1 MLREMSVER
10 TMKQVTTLKSG
21 RSTLKTAFKISAIVM
36 VLLALSAGGA
46 YLWLIRHAEDLVRQF
61 LLEESNGAIDL
72 RTARISYH
80 FRTHRLTLTDNT
92 FLTRKERD
100 KSYTITARKIEC
112 AMGPIFRIVRER
124 RLIIDS
130 ILIEDPFIGIQRNLP
145 ASRRKISLPEEL
157 GRIYQL
163 LERSLKNLSIQ
174 TFQLT
179 HGSFRLDHSR
189 DSIAPVEISGIN
201 LRLEGLRIPEGA
213 DRNRFMHS
221 DRLLVET
228 DRQSIQLPDGR
239 HALSFR
245 KFRLDTRDS
254 MISLDSCRLTDRRDA
269 NSTGRFDLSFDTLL
283 FRNLDLARLARENIL
298 KADSLACLRPDI
310 RLSFGI
316 TSRTETATPAG
327 RRKLQESV
335 EQAVRQMTGHLD
347 IGHIGVK
354 QARIDITTTRNGR
367 KSRYLSSGS
376 DFTIDELVIPPQAP
390 LKIGR
395 FDFEI
400 RNYTGYSSDS
410 LFAIRFDS
418 VQLRDRTVS
427 LGRFTVRSTAKNSGS
442 AWKEIRM
449 KAFELKGVY
458 WPALIFDN
466 RVQAL
471 TATLVEPA
479 IRLEANAA
487 ESGRKKNKGAFYAAL
502 NGFRKVLEMDSL
514 LIRNGS
520 VSVRTDNGASLDLN
534 GFHSGVDIRAFLSSS
549 NPTDLI
555 GSLNGFSFSDG
566 MLFNGVER
574 ITLQEGRYNRARQ
587 QLTLQEASFRDLID
601 PLVITAGGLVLDNP
615 ERTPDNRFKASTVAW
630 SKADI
635 RMDRTRKRPRNGDR
649 NKPLLIGWQTTRG
662 NNTTLDISTGETG
675 MTTTVDRLQT
685 GSVDIGA
692 EGRPEIRDIA
702 LEGRDLRLELSRSRS
717 RIGRYA
723 LEDGQWSKLED
734 IDLYFPVGD
743 RRIQALV
750 PRLMLKA
757 DLGSFLAEKPV
768 VDSMRLE
775 DPMFRFERMTG
786 TAPKAGKSI
795 PDLRVGNLD
804 IVRAVLPR
812 ESVRIGDDLKLSG
825 SIPHWGFRELS
836 VHEGQLSIQMLQI
849 GWDSLRAEKGPSVIA
864 ALNAGGRTA
873 VLTDLRIKPATAD
886 STTRW
891 SGLLRRFDASK
902 VSINNRTAAPD
913 GSGSTSVYLE
923 NFGLG
928 ALNLGSDTRMD
939 ALSIARNQPA
949 LSLRAGLL
957 RRSGG
962 ATNLEVTGLEWQ
974 QALRKLQWSGL
985 SMIPLLDK
993 YAFTKTLR
1001 EQRDH
1006 ITLRTSAGKADQVD
1020 LAAYL
1025 QDGTLRIRH
1034 LSTEDAEL
1042 SFFRDRTLPPTTGI
1056 IKPLPAGL
1064 LRRISTPFAID
1075 SLSIRNSVI
1084 AYEEINDRTGK
1095 TGFVQ
1100 LKRTEGLIINLRNT
1114 DISPADSLSVSLRTR
1129 LMDTASLTIEYRE
1142 SYIDTLHGFGLS
1154 LGIGRFSMPALNPIL
1169 EPIASARI
1177 RRGRLDT
1184 VVMQATGNEY
1194 RAYGQM
1200 KMYYR
1205 DLNVQFLNRNDYER
1219 KTILTRLANFA
1230 ANTILRK
1237 ANLKRSGFIYAERL
1251 REKGFPNYWIRI
1263 TLNGILTNAGIR
1275 SSSRQE
1281 RRLRRSLKAGR
1292 EPSPMLK

>member
-1 MLREMSVER
+1 
-10 TMKQVTTLKSG
+10 LKSA
-21 RSTLKTAFKISAIVM
+21 LKISAIVL

-72 RTARISYH
+72 RTARVSYH
-80 FRTHRLTLTDNT
+80 FRTHKLTLTDNT
-92 FLTRKERD
+92 FLTRKERE

-112 AMGPIFRIVRER
+112 AMGPIFRIFRER

-201 LRLEGLRIPEGA
+201 LRLEGLRIPKGA
-213 DRNRFMHS
+213 DRDRFMHS

-239 HALSFR
+239 HALSFS
-245 KFRLDTRDS
+245 KFRLDTRDKL
-254 MISLDSCRLTDRRDA
+254 ISLDSCRLMDRRDA
-269 NSTGRFDLSFDTLL
+269 NNTGRFDLTFDALV
-283 FRNLDLARLARENIL
+283 FQNLDLARLARENIL
-298 KADSLACLRPDI
+298 KADSLACLQPDI
-310 RLSFGI
+310 RLSFEI
-316 TSRTETATPAG
+316 TSRTETSTPAG
-327 RRKLQESV
+327 RRKLQETA
-335 EQAVRQMTGHLD
+335 EHAVRQMTGHLD

-354 QARIDITTTRNGR
+354 QARIDITTVRNGR
-367 KSRYLSSGS
+367 KSRYQTSGS

-410 LFAIRFDS
+410 LYAIRFDS
-418 VQLRDRTVS
+418 VQLRNRTVS
-427 LGRFTVRSTAKNSGS
+427 LGRFTVRSTPKNKGS

-449 KAFELKGVY
+449 KAFELQGIY
-458 WPALIFDN
+458 WPAMIFDN
-466 RVQAL
+466 RIQAQK
-471 TATLVEPA
+471 ATLVEPA
-479 IRLEANAA
+479 IKLETMAA
-487 ESGRKKNKGAFYAAL
+487 ESGRKKNKGAFYTAL
-502 NGFRKVLEMDSL
+502 NGFRKSLEMDSL

-566 MLFNGVER
+566 MLFNGIER
-574 ITLQEGRYNRARQ
+574 ITLRDGRYNRVRQ

-615 ERTPDNRFKASTVAW
+615 ERTSDNRFKASTVAW
-630 SKADI
+630 AKADI

-649 NKPLLIGWQTTRG
+649 NKPLLIGWQSTRG
-662 NNTTLDISTGETG
+662 NNTTLDISTGETI
-675 MTTTVDRLQT
+675 MTTTVDRLET
-685 GSVDIGA
+685 GMVDITA
-692 EGRPEIRDIA
+692 EGRPDIRDIA
-702 LEGRDLRLELSRSRS
+702 LEGRDLRLELSGSRS
-717 RIGRYA
+717 RIGRYE
-723 LEDGQWSKLED
+723 LEDGHWSILKD
-734 IDLYFPVGD
+734 IELYFPVGD
-743 RRIQALV
+743 RRLQALV

-768 VDSMRLE
+768 VDSLRLE
-775 DPMFRFERMTG
+775 DPVFQFERMSGGRT
-786 TAPKAGKSI
+786 TTRKRL
-795 PDLRVGNLD
+795 PDMQIRNLD

-812 ESVRIGDDLKLSG
+812 EPLRLGNDLKLSG

-836 VHEGQLSIQMLQI
+836 VREGLLSVQMLHI
-849 GWDSLRAEKGPSVIA
+849 GWDSLRAERGSSVFS

-873 VLTDLRIKPATAD
+873 VLTDLKIKPATTD
-886 STTRW
+886 GSSQW
-891 SGLLRRFDASK
+891 SGLLRRFDGTKLSVIDRKILA
-902 VSINNRTAAPD
+902 D
-913 GSGSTSVYLE
+913 GSNPPSLDME
-923 NFGLG
+923 NFGIATLQ
-928 ALNLGSDTRMD
+928 LGSDIQMD
-939 ALSIARNQPA
+939 AISIARKQPA

-957 RRSGG
+957 RRSGSTG
-962 ATNLEVTGLEWQ
+962 NLEVKGLEWHQ
-974 QALRKLQWSGL
+974 LTRQLYWTGISLT
-985 SMIPLLDK
+985 PLLDK

-1001 EQRDH
+1001 TQQDH
-1006 ITLRTSAGKADQVD
+1006 ISMHTGAGRVDQLD
-1020 LAAYL
+1020 LAGFL

-1064 LRRISTPFAID
+1064 LRRFKTPFVVD
-1075 SLSIRNSVI
+1075 SLSIRNSTI
-1084 AYEEINDRTGK
+1084 AYEEINDRTEK
-1095 TGFVQ
+1095 SGFVQ

-1114 DISPADSLSVSLRTR
+1114 GISPADSLSVSLRTW
-1129 LMDTASLTIEYRE
+1129 LMDTASLSINYHE

-1154 LGIGRFSMPALNPIL
+1154 LGIGHFSMPALNPIL
-1169 EPIASARI
+1169 EPIALARI

-1184 VVMQATGNEY
+1184 VIMQAVGNEY

-1237 ANLKRSGFIYAERL
+1237 ANLKRSGFIYAERI

-1275 SSSRQE
+1275 SSSWQE

>member
-1 MLREMSVER
+1 
-10 TMKQVTTLKSG
+10 LKSA
-21 RSTLKTAFKISAIVM
+21 LKISAIVL

-72 RTARISYH
+72 RTARVSYH
-80 FRTHRLTLTDNT
+80 FRTHKLTLTDNT
-92 FLTRKERD
+92 FLTRKERE

-112 AMGPIFRIVRER
+112 AMGPIFRIFRER

-201 LRLEGLRIPEGA
+201 LRLEGLRIPKGA
-213 DRNRFMHS
+213 DRDRFMHS

-239 HALSFR
+239 HALSFS
-245 KFRLDTRDS
+245 KFRLDTRDKL
-254 MISLDSCRLTDRRDA
+254 ISLDSCRLMDRRDA
-269 NSTGRFDLSFDTLL
+269 NNTGRFDLTFDALV
-283 FRNLDLARLARENIL
+283 FQNLDLARLARENIL
-298 KADSLACLRPDI
+298 KADSLACLQPDI
-310 RLSFGI
+310 RLSFEI
-316 TSRTETATPAG
+316 TSRTETSTPAG
-327 RRKLQESV
+327 RRKLQETA
-335 EQAVRQMTGHLD
+335 EHAVRQMTGHLD

-354 QARIDITTTRNGR
+354 QARIDITTVRNGR
-367 KSRYLSSGS
+367 KSRYQTSGS

-410 LFAIRFDS
+410 LYAIRFDS
-418 VQLRDRTVS
+418 VQLRNRTVS
-427 LGRFTVRSTAKNSGS
+427 LGRFTVRSTPKNKGS

-449 KAFELKGVY
+449 KAFELQGIY
-458 WPALIFDN
+458 WPAMIFDN
-466 RVQAL
+466 RIQAQK
-471 TATLVEPA
+471 ATLVEPA
-479 IRLEANAA
+479 IKLETMAA
-487 ESGRKKNKGAFYAAL
+487 ESGRKKNKGAFYTAL
-502 NGFRKVLEMDSL
+502 NGFRKSLEMDSL

-566 MLFNGVER
+566 MLFNGIER
-574 ITLQEGRYNRARQ
+574 ITLRDGRYNRVRQ

-615 ERTPDNRFKASTVAW
+615 ERTSDNRFKASTVAW
-630 SKADI
+630 AKADI

-649 NKPLLIGWQTTRG
+649 NKPLLIGWQSTRG
-662 NNTTLDISTGETG
+662 NNTTLDISTGETI
-675 MTTTVDRLQT
+675 MTTTVDRLET
-685 GSVDIGA
+685 GMVDITA
-692 EGRPEIRDIA
+692 EGRPDIRDIA
-702 LEGRDLRLELSRSRS
+702 LEGRDLRLELSGSRS
-717 RIGRYA
+717 RIGRYE
-723 LEDGQWSKLED
+723 LEDGHWSILKD
-734 IDLYFPVGD
+734 IELYFPVGD
-743 RRIQALV
+743 RRLQALV

-768 VDSMRLE
+768 VDSLRLE
-775 DPMFRFERMTG
+775 DPVFQFERMSGGRT
-786 TAPKAGKSI
+786 TTRKRL
-795 PDLRVGNLD
+795 PDMQIRNLD

-812 ESVRIGDDLKLSG
+812 EPLRLGNDLKLSG

-836 VHEGQLSIQMLQI
+836 VREGLLSVQMLHI
-849 GWDSLRAEKGPSVIA
+849 GWDSLRAERGSSVFS

-873 VLTDLRIKPATAD
+873 VLTDLKIKPATTD
-886 STTRW
+886 GSSQW
-891 SGLLRRFDASK
+891 SGLLRRFDGTKLSVIDRKILA
-902 VSINNRTAAPD
+902 D
-913 GSGSTSVYLE
+913 GSNPPSLDME
-923 NFGLG
+923 NFGIATLQ
-928 ALNLGSDTRMD
+928 LGSDIQMD
-939 ALSIARNQPA
+939 AISIARKQPA

-957 RRSGG
+957 RRSGSTG
-962 ATNLEVTGLEWQ
+962 NLEVKGLEWHQ
-974 QALRKLQWSGL
+974 LTRQLYWTGISLT
-985 SMIPLLDK
+985 PLLDK

-1001 EQRDH
+1001 TQQDH
-1006 ITLRTSAGKADQVD
+1006 ISLHTGAGRADQLD
-1020 LAAYL
+1020 LAGFL

-1064 LRRISTPFAID
+1064 LRRFKTPFVVD
-1075 SLSIRNSVI
+1075 SLSIRNSTI
-1084 AYEEINDRTGK
+1084 AYEEINDRTEK
-1095 TGFVQ
+1095 SGFVQ

-1114 DISPADSLSVSLRTR
+1114 GISPADSLSVSLRTW
-1129 LMDTASLTIEYRE
+1129 LMDTASLSINYHE

-1154 LGIGRFSMPALNPIL
+1154 LGIGHFSMPALNPIL
-1169 EPIASARI
+1169 EPIALARI

-1184 VVMQATGNEY
+1184 VIMQAVGNEY

-1237 ANLKRSGFIYAERL
+1237 ANLKRSGFIYAERI

-1275 SSSRQE
+1275 SSSWQE

>member
-1 MLREMSVER
+1 
-10 TMKQVTTLKSG
+10 MKSAL
-21 RSTLKTAFKISAIVM
+21 KISAIVL

-46 YLWLIRHAEDLVRQF
+46 YLWLIRHAEELVRQF

-72 RTARISYH
+72 RTARVSYH
-80 FRTHRLTLTDNT
+80 FRTHKLTLTDNT

-100 KSYTITARKIEC
+100 KSYRITALKIEC

-179 HGSFRLDHSR
+179 NGSFRLDNAY
-189 DSIAPVEISGIN
+189 DSIAPVEIARIS
-201 LRLEGLRIPEGA
+201 LRLEGLRIPN
-213 DRNRFMHS
+213 DPDKNRFLHS

-228 DRQSIQLPDGR
+228 GRQSIQLPDGR

-245 KFRLDTRDS
+245 SFRLDTRDNL
-254 MISLDSCRLTDRRDA
+254 IFLDSCRMTDRRDA
-269 NSTGRFDLSFDTLL
+269 NSSSRFDLTFDTLL
-283 FRNLDLARLARENIL
+283 FRNLDLARLARENML

-310 RLSFGI
+310 RLFFEI

-327 RRKLQESV
+327 RRKLQESA
-335 EQAVRQMTGHLD
+335 EHAVRQMTGHLD

-367 KSRYLSSGS
+367 KSRYQTSGS

-410 LFAIRFDS
+410 LYAIRFDS
-418 VQLRDRTVS
+418 VQLRNRTVS
-427 LGRFTVRSTAKNSGS
+427 LGRFTVRSTPKNKGS

-449 KAFELKGVY
+449 KAFELQGIY
-458 WPALIFDN
+458 WPAMIFDN
-466 RVQAL
+466 RIQAQK
-471 TATLVEPA
+471 ATLVEPA
-479 IRLEANAA
+479 IKLETMAA
-487 ESGRKKNKGAFYAAL
+487 ESGRKKNKGAFYTAL
-502 NGFRKVLEMDSL
+502 NGFRKSLEMDSL

-566 MLFNGVER
+566 MLFNGIER
-574 ITLQEGRYNRARQ
+574 ITLREGRYNRPRQ

-615 ERTPDNRFKASTVAW
+615 ERTSDNRFKASTVAW
-630 SKADI
+630 AKADI

-649 NKPLLIGWQTTRG
+649 NKPLLIGWQSTRG
-662 NNTTLDISTGETG
+662 NNTTLDISTGETI
-675 MTTTVDRLQT
+675 MTTTVDRLET
-685 GSVDIGA
+685 GMVDITA
-692 EGRPEIRDIA
+692 EGRPDIRDIA
-702 LEGRDLRLELSRSRS
+702 LEGRDLRLELSGSRS
-717 RIGRYA
+717 RIGRYE
-723 LEDGQWSKLED
+723 LEDGHWSILKD
-734 IDLYFPVGD
+734 IELYFPVGD
-743 RRIQALV
+743 RRLQALV

-768 VDSMRLE
+768 VDSLRLE
-775 DPMFRFERMTG
+775 DPVFQFERMSGGRT
-786 TAPKAGKSI
+786 TTRKRL
-795 PDLRVGNLD
+795 PDMQIRNLD

-812 ESVRIGDDLKLSG
+812 EPLRLGNDLKLSG

-836 VHEGQLSIQMLQI
+836 VREGLLSVQMLHI
-849 GWDSLRAEKGPSVIA
+849 GWDSLRAERGSSVFS

-873 VLTDLRIKPATAD
+873 VLADLQIKPATTD
-886 STTRW
+886 GSSQW
-891 SGLLRRFDASK
+891 SGLLRRFDGTKLSVIDRKILA
-902 VSINNRTAAPD
+902 D
-913 GSGSTSVYLE
+913 GSNPPSLDME
-923 NFGLG
+923 NFGIATLQ
-928 ALNLGSDTRMD
+928 LGSDIQMD
-939 ALSIARNQPA
+939 VISIARKQPA
-949 LSLRAGLL
+949 LSLRAGLV
-957 RRSGG
+957 RRSGSTG
-962 ATNLEVTGLEWQ
+962 NLEVKGLEWHQ
-974 QALRKLQWSGL
+974 LTRQLYWTGFSLT
-985 SMIPLLDK
+985 PLLDK

-1001 EQRDH
+1001 TQQDH
-1006 ITLRTSAGKADQVD
+1006 ISLHTGAGNADQVD
-1020 LAAYL
+1020 LAGFL

-1034 LSTEDAEL
+1034 LSTADAEL

-1064 LRRISTPFAID
+1064 LRRFKTPYVID
-1075 SLSIRNSVI
+1075 SLSIRNSTI

-1100 LKRTEGLIINLRNT
+1100 LKRTQGLLLNVRNT
-1114 DISPADSLSVSLRTR
+1114 NFSSEDSLQVSLRTH
-1129 LMDTASLTIEYRE
+1129 LMDTASLSINYRE

-1154 LGIGRFSMPALNPIL
+1154 LGIGHFSMPALNPIL
-1169 EPIASARI
+1169 EPIALARI

-1184 VVMQATGNEY
+1184 VIMQAVGNEY

-1237 ANLKRSGFIYAERL
+1237 ANLKRSGFIYAERI